1 MRSANEVLI
10 MNTAMPKAK
19 KRRRSVPEV
28 NMDLFAKRVSDYLH
42 KSRNF
47 DKTKAEIADDL
58 GVSLSTYLLYER
70 GEPGPKGVQ
79 LSFLAAVAKRNG
91 IPRSHLVAQLGDEA
105 APPIAADRQALGD
118 LVEEFSSVSDEDLA
132 TFMATLREF
141 SPRPSRYIPNRPAWV
156 IHMVSCLCALPRI
169 KVTRIEEQILE
180 QLAETQG
187 EEKWRERMSVILAEF
202 YALAKDRIG

>member
-1 MRSANEVLI
+1 MTQPIV
-10 MNTAMPKAK
+10 KAK
-19 KRRRSVPEV
+19 KKRRSVPEV
-28 NMDLFAKRVSDYLH
+28 NMDLFAKHVSDYLH
-42 KSRNF
+42 KTRNF
-47 DKTKAEIADDL
+47 DKTKAEIADEL

-91 IPRSHLVAQLGDEA
+91 IPLSHLVAQLGDEA
-105 APPIAADRQALGD
+105 APPVADDRHALKD
-118 LVEEFSSVSDEDLA
+118 LLEEFSSVSDEELA
-132 TFMATLREF
+132 TFMANIREF
-141 SPRPSRYIPNRPAWV
+141 SPRASRYIPNRPAWI

-180 QLAETQG
+180 QLAEIQG